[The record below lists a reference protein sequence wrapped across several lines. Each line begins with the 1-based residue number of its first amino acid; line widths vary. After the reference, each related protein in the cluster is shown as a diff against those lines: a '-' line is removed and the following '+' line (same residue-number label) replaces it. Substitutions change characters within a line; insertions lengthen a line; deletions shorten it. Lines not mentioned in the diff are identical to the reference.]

1 MNNSNVGIHSFLP
14 HIHTF
19 RSPHVQ
25 PSPVPLSQPSLA
37 LHAHVQ
43 TSPVRFIVMLSKKV
57 EMIPVDDFD
66 VVTFDTDNQ
75 EYENWGLDH
84 STQSSQVLLYAKPW
98 PFYPV

>member
-25 PSPVPLSQPSLA
+25 PSSDPLSQPSLA

-43 TSPVRFIVMLSKKV
+43 TSPPLQVSLEKKTIQYKKNKNNITLSIKSL
-57 EMIPVDDFD
+57 EDLQNRQHM
-66 VVTFDTDNQ
+66 Q
-75 EYENWGLDH
+75 
-84 STQSSQVLLYAKPW
+84 QV
-98 PFYPV
+98 